1 MLSSFCILNYMNGRD
16 VPVTKNTIDETLLL
30 QFSPYLAALEFWLEV
45 DITTLNAAHYR
56 FNVGI

>member
-1 MLSSFCILNYMNGRD
+1 MNGRD